1 MHNGGAMAEMVTVLT
16 GLSLFVVMVL
26 LCARQRSQMYAHSY
40 MASGQAGFPPQ
51 GYMVRGYSDAGYGP
65 GHVAASGATG
75 FLGGMMLHEA
85 MSERHQNA
93 YVAKSPVAQP
103 LHPATPRRIV
113 SFPHAASKAPL
124 SF

>member
-93 YVAKSPVAQP
+93 YGGGAYVREYGADYGGGEYGGGGGDS
-103 LHPATPRRIV
+103 
-113 SFPHAASKAPL
+113 ASD
-124 SF
+124 S